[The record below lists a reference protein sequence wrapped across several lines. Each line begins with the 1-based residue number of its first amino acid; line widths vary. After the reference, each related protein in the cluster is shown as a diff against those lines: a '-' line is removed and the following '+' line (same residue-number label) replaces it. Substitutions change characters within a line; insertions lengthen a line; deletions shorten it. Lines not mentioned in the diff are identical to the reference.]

1 MQTAERSGFD
11 ALEGQAAL
19 LVRYARRVMDALRL
33 INSTMVARIAR
44 FPVKSSDGQCVCKV
58 PDFGQWQG
66 AVGPYS
72 MPEFWP
78 DWCICQ

>member
-1 MQTAERSGFD
+1 MNGAVSTPSRVRR
-11 ALEGQAAL
+11 L
-19 LVRYARRVMDALRL
+19 LVGYPGRVMDALRL
-33 INSTMVARIAR
+33 INLPMVARIAR
-44 FPVKSSDGQCVCKV
+44 SAVKSCDSQCVCKA

-78 DWCICQ
+78 D